1 MNCNMRRAFCC
12 DFLKNLLTIHG
23 LCGSFHDARRKA
35 CKIKFFTGLAKE
47 RGNMEAMRASSQFK
61 DSDRNNVQLF
71 ESIREDAELTG
82 KNDKSSGL
90 RTGF

>member
-1 MNCNMRRAFCC
+1 
-12 DFLKNLLTIHG
+12 
-23 LCGSFHDARRKA
+23 
-35 CKIKFFTGLAKE
+35 
-47 RGNMEAMRASSQFK
+47 MRASSQFK

-71 ESIREDAELTG
+71 ESIREDTELTG